1 MRLKVWYLLF
11 KYNYKSIDTVYNKEI
26 YEVLYIVN
34 WDNQNK
40 DPWGGKNNE
49 PDFDDLIKKFS
60 SILGGKK
67 STSNGGGS
75 GGSGFKIP
83 STRIF
88 LYALFGFLIVYA
100 SQSIYQLDASER
112 AVILRLGEFYEEQD
126 EGLNFRLAGIDERY
140 IENVSLTRRY
150 TQTNSMLTKDENIV
164 DVTVS
169 AQYRIANLKDFVL
182 NVKDPEASL
191 RQAIESALRHVVG
204 DNTLEQTLTVG
215 RENIAQEVQTRLQQ
229 ILDIYATGLLVQQV
243 NIEKTDPP
251 PAVKDSFDDVVAA
264 REDKERLQNEA
275 ERYALT
281 IVPEA
286 RGQAQARIRNAE
298 GYLLEVVANAEG
310 EVGRFTQLL
319 EEYQKAPKVT
329 RDRMYIDA
337 MQSVLSNTTK
347 VMIDIDSGNNLMLL
361 PLDKMMEQ
369 GNSLNSNQLRILRG
383 DTDE

>member
-1 MRLKVWYLLF
+1 M
-11 KYNYKSIDTVYNKEI
+11 
-26 YEVLYIVN
+26 N

-40 DPWGGKNNE
+40 DPWGGKNDA
-49 PDFDDLIKKFS
+49 PDFDELVKKFS

-67 STSNGGGS
+67 SSSNGS
-75 GGSGFKIP
+75 GGSSGGGFKIP
-83 STRIF
+83 TTRVL

-100 SQSIYQLDASER
+100 SQSVYQLDASER
-112 AVILRLGEFYEEQD
+112 AVILRFGKFYEEQQ

-251 PAVKDSFDDVVAA
+251 AAVKDAFDDVVAA

-275 ERYALT
+275 ERYALS

-286 RGQAQARIRNAE
+286 RGQAQARIQDAE
-298 GYLLEVVANAEG
+298 GYRKQVVANAEG
-310 EVGRFTQLL
+310 EVVRFDKLL
-319 EEYQKAPKVT
+319 EEYRKAPEVT
-329 RDRMYIDA
+329 RDRLYIDA
-337 MQSVLSNTTK
+337 MQSVLSNSTK
-347 VMIDIDSGNNLMLL
+347 IMIDVEGGNNLLYL
-361 PLDKMMEQ
+361 PLDKIMEQ
-369 GNSLNSNQLRILRG
+369 NKK
-383 DTDE
+383 EEEE

>member
-1 MRLKVWYLLF
+1 MNWE
-11 KYNYKSIDTVYNKEI
+11 NK
-26 YEVLYIVN
+26 
-34 WDNQNK
+34 DK
-40 DPWGGKNNE
+40 DPWGGKNDA
-49 PDFDDLIKKFS
+49 PDFDELIKKFS

-67 STSNGGGS
+67 PSSNGSNGGS
-75 GGSGFKIP
+75 GGDSFKFP
-83 STRIF
+83 TSRMF
-88 LYALFGFLIVYA
+88 LYGLFAFLIVYA

-112 AVILRLGEFYEEQD
+112 AVILRLGKFHEEQQ

-140 IENVSLTRRY
+140 IENVTLTRRY

-215 RENIAQEVQTRLQQ
+215 RENIAQEVQVRLQE
-229 ILDIYATGLLVQQV
+229 ILDGYATGLLVQQV

-251 PAVKDSFDDVVAA
+251 AAVKDSFDDVVAA
-264 REDKERLQNEA
+264 REDKEKLQNEA

-319 EEYQKAPKVT
+319 REYEKAPEVT

-361 PLDKMMEQ
+361 PLDKMMDQ
-369 GNSLNSNQLRILRG
+369 GNSVLSKQQLRILRG
-383 DTDE
+383 ESDE

>member
-1 MRLKVWYLLF
+1 M
-11 KYNYKSIDTVYNKEI
+11 
-26 YEVLYIVN
+26 N
-34 WDNQNK
+34 WDNQDK
-40 DPWGGKNNE
+40 DPWGGKNDA

-60 SILGGKK
+60 SFIGGKDSSSGK
-67 STSNGGGS
+67 GS
-75 GGSGFKIP
+75 GSGSGNSGGMKIP
-83 STRIF
+83 TTRIF
-88 LYALFGFLIVYA
+88 LYGFFAFLIIYG

-112 AVILRLGEFYEEQD
+112 AVILRFGKFYEEQQ

-182 NVKDPEASL
+182 NVKDPEGSL

-215 RENIAQEVQTRLQQ
+215 RENIAQEVQGRLQQ
-229 ILDIYATGLLVQQV
+229 ILNNYETGLVVQQV

-251 PAVKDSFDDVVAA
+251 AAVKDAFDDVVAA

-286 RGQAQARIRNAE
+286 RGQAEARIQEAE
-298 GYLLEVVANAEG
+298 GYKKEVVSKAEG
-310 EVGRFTQLL
+310 EVSRFNKLL
-319 EEYQKAPKVT
+319 EEYKKAPEVT
-329 RDRMYIDA
+329 RARLRID
-337 MQSVLSNTTK
+337 MNQSVYSNSTK
-347 VMIDIDSGNNLMLL
+347 IMVDTEGGNNLLYL
-361 PLDKMMEQ
+361 PLDKIMEQ
-369 GNSLNSNQLRILRG
+369 NKKSEE
-383 DTDE
+383 D

>member
-1 MRLKVWYLLF
+1 M
-11 KYNYKSIDTVYNKEI
+11 
-26 YEVLYIVN
+26 N
-34 WDNQNK
+34 WDNQDK
-40 DPWGGKNNE
+40 DPWGGKNDA

-60 SILGGKK
+60 TFLGGKDSSNKK
-67 STSNGGGS
+67 SSGGG
-75 GGSGFKIP
+75 GMKIP
-83 STRIF
+83 TTRIF
-88 LYALFGFLIVYA
+88 LYGFFAFLIIYA

-112 AVILRLGEFYEEQD
+112 AVILRFGKFYEEQQ

-182 NVKDPEASL
+182 NVKDPEGSL

-215 RENIAQEVQTRLQQ
+215 RENIAQEVQGRLQQ
-229 ILDIYATGLLVQQV
+229 ILDIYQTGLIVQQV

-251 PAVKDSFDDVVAA
+251 AAVKDAFDDVVAA

-298 GYLLEVVANAEG
+298 GYLLEVIANAEG

-319 EEYQKAPKVT
+319 EEYEKAPKVT

-347 VMIDIDSGNNLMLL
+347 VMIDVDNGNNLMLL
-361 PLDKMMEQ
+361 PLDQMMQ
-369 GNSLNSNQLRILRG
+369 NSSRSSSLNDMLRRQG
-383 DTDE
+383 DDNE